1 MHCDAPIS
9 TIESMSHTIPIE
21 EAAGKLKELVRD
33 LAPGDEIV
41 LTDADKPIARLKPE
55 PKGEMASLGR
65 VMPGAGIGMIEIVGD
80 IEDNS
85 DLLDMFKEYLP

>member
-1 MHCDAPIS
+1 MK
-9 TIESMSHTIPIE
+9 SMSHTIPIE
-21 EAAGKLKELVRD
+21 EAATKLKELVRD

-55 PKGEMASLGR
+55 PAAEVSASSR
-65 VMPGAGIGMIEIVGD
+65 AVPGAGIGMIEIVGD

-85 DLLDMFKEYLP
+85 EILEMFKEYLP